1 MRRITDCFNSTV
13 NTLVKRATEIDKLD
27 NIVQQYFPEAAHIP
41 CKVGSFNQGCLVLL
55 VSDPGWASQLRFSL
69 PILRDSLLQYSGL
82 HQLSSIKITLQID
95 GMSLEA
101 PATPQP
107 PPSKLS
113 SRAREHIMNGADCAY
128 QPLKDAL
135 ERLGRKQ

>member
-55 VSDPGWASQLRFSL
+55 VSLR
-69 PILRDSLLQYSGL
+69 QEAGL
-82 HQLSSIKITLQID
+82 HQISSIKITLQID